1 MCSNPESLN
10 TQDKKSE
17 SVKLILAVL
26 PAFLIGLAFGLGKI
40 VRDCSLTCNVGYEL
54 LPLAIIAAGI
64 VAIPISAM
72 TVRLA
77 NRLGYPRWQIW
88 NLATIALSFFMFWFA
103 SYSIV
108 TNYHSGVG
116 TSASGDSWNLPIR
129 LLYLGF
135 FVWLGA
141 VSVVFAPNIKRTIYK
156 LYNSTERSRAL
167 AFSTAAFISGGL
179 AGGFIATVVVPTI
192 MAQLD
197 LRYELARDSLML
209 GMGIVILLTIP
220 VFVIISRLYPGDF
233 FGPQNVDPTDAQFS
247 IFPSISRINLGNS
260 IRLIV
265 LDSKLI
271 RMAGLII
278 MRGMADTVLLYL
290 FYWIVT
296 EQTPSTNGRSVFFAD
311 FYIILNASTLL
322 LLVFGTNRIINRIG
336 LIVALLILPSSL
348 LLGTS
353 FLLVQALLIVAY
365 ILRIA
370 DSALEQSLY
379 NQSLDRVILQVDE
392 SLAPSVRPVFHGL
405 APRMGRGL
413 GAICVL
419 ILTFGIGV
427 TFQQMSVFFL
437 VILVLWIL
445 TVFSLR
451 PHLRSI

>member
-1 MCSNPESLN
+1 VCRDPEYLN
-10 TQDKKSE
+10 APDKKSE
-17 SVKLILAVL
+17 SVKLILGVL

-54 LPLAIIAAGI
+54 TPLAIIAAGI
-64 VAIPISAM
+64 VALPVSAL

-88 NLATIALSFFMFWFA
+88 NLAIIALSFFMFWFA

-108 TNYHSGVG
+108 NHSSLGAG
-116 TSASGDSWNLPIR
+116 NSASGNNWDLPVR
-129 LLYLGF
+129 LIYLGF

-141 VSVVFAPNIKRTIYK
+141 VSTVFAPNIKRTIYK
-156 LYNSTERSRAL
+156 LYNSTERSKAL

-179 AGGFIATVVVPTI
+179 AGGFFATTAVPAI
-192 MAQLD
+192 MARLD

-209 GMGIVILLTIP
+209 GMGIVILFTIP
-220 VFVIISRLYPGDF
+220 VFVIISRLFPEDF
-233 FGPQNVDPTDAQFS
+233 FGPKNVDPDETHLS
-247 IFPSISRINLGNS
+247 SLPSSRRINLRNS
-260 IRLIV
+260 IRLI
-265 LDSKLI
+265 LSDSKLL
-271 RMAGLII
+271 RMTGLIL

-290 FYWIVT
+290 FYWLVT
-296 EQTPSTNGRSVFFAD
+296 EQTPSINGRSVFFAD
-311 FYIILNASTLL
+311 FYIVLNASTLL

-336 LIVALLILPSSL
+336 LILALLILPSSL

-353 FLLVQALLIVAY
+353 FLLVQALMIVAY
-365 ILRIA
+365 VLRIA

-392 SLAPSVRPVFHGL
+392 AQAPSVRPVFHGL
-405 APRMGRGL
+405 APRVGRGL

-427 TFQQMSVFFL
+427 TFHQMSVFFL
-437 VILVLWIL
+437 AILVLWIL
-445 TVFSLR
+445 TAFSLR
-451 PHLRSI
+451 PYLRSI